1 MTYPWPSC
9 GARNTICRAQSK
21 MKIQGHLSRKQDK
34 NVFFPS
40 AVSQFDKS
48 WWIFVVFILPLHVTL
63 PWTQTHLQGIMSA
76 WVLSFWLGG
85 HRCPKL
91 TFSMPRPL
99 TVMEGNI
106 RGTVSREPNPGRRK
120 AARRW
125 DFTWAKAQSPQCVLH
140 HPVRHDL

>member
-9 GARNTICRAQSK
+9 RARNTTCRAQCK

-40 AVSQFDKS
+40 AVSQFDLS

-99 TVMEGNI
+99 TGMEGNI
-106 RGTVSREPNPGRRK
+106 RGTASREPNPGRQK

-125 DFTWAKAQSPQCVLH
+125 DFTWAKARSPQCVFH
-140 HPVRHDL
+140 HPVRHYL